1 MQLAKFSA
9 PIALVAFL
17 VGCSASEPENV
28 AALAPNETE
37 IRAAL
42 QFESEKFGLA
52 MQSKD
57 HIRVATLFTEDATWI
72 FYDASTH
79 KGRAAIEV
87 GAKALIES
95 TLGDVMGP
103 SIIEK
108 LIVINDSEALTFSH
122 VDITT
127 TKAGKTEIWKNP
139 YATYWKK
146 GTDGIWR
153 IAYDVSAYGPI
164 KTASIQ

>member
-57 HIRVATLFTEDATWI
+57 HIRVWA
-72 FYDASTH
+72 
-79 KGRAAIEV
+79 
-87 GAKALIES
+87 
-95 TLGDVMGP
+95 
-103 SIIEK
+103 
-108 LIVINDSEALTFSH
+108 
-122 VDITT
+122 
-127 TKAGKTEIWKNP
+127 
-139 YATYWKK
+139 
-146 GTDGIWR
+146 
-153 IAYDVSAYGPI
+153 
-164 KTASIQ
+164 